1 MKKSY
6 TVQNLHCPNCANK
19 LCNAVRQLD
28 GVQSVEVVFG
38 SPTVVNMEIDEIK
51 AGQITA
57 ITTQLAKRI
66 EPKAVVEEA

>member
-1 MKKSY
+1 MKKNY

-38 SPTVVNMEIDEIK
+38 SPTVINMEVDENK
-51 AGQITA
+51 VGQIFL
-57 ITTQLAKRI
+57 ITEQLAKRI
-66 EPKAVVEEA
+66 EPKAILKEE